1 LGSAIIIAS
10 GRCRKLER
18 GEVMRGDERGR
29 KEGRERERE
38 REREEETLQAL
49 HCMQDGRI

>member
-29 KEGRERERE
+29 KEERE